1 MGDHDSGKPAL
12 SWPHQ
17 PRGAPVR
24 YWRRAAGK
32 TRQMP
37 GKNVSG
43 LYKHIVVKIPLYT
56 AMFLFVAFIIVTC
69 TFTMKFEDSNAEF
82 APFPFHSYHLM
93 QNCWKRYSSER
104 PHFQQIVTTLTNFL
118 DHLNKR
124 DSVYYDSDSDEA
136 PDFTRQ
142 GSGKGPSRTGSFR
155 SGIQMEGKDLGIC
168 HWKQF
173 LLYKCI
179 HKNSQH
185 PPSLPSRFY
194 EPCSLFEHEATKQP
208 ATSWQFA
215 QTRRA
220 QHSQQSVL
228 SKQFRESHCK
238 CKYGYACHVGG
249 YAGACNHHKS
259 FECFF

>member
-1 MGDHDSGKPAL
+1 MRMSIATCLLSQVIWRAAMGDHDSGKPAL

-17 PRGAPVR
+17 PRGAPVC

-37 GKNVSG
+37 GQNVSG
-43 LYKHIVVKIPLYT
+43 HYKHTAVKIPLYT
-56 AMFLFVAFIIVTC
+56 VHVLVCYFYSRYLYLHDEA
-69 TFTMKFEDSNAEF
+69 EDSNAEF

-136 PDFTRQ
+136 PDLARQ

-155 SGIQMEGKDLGIC
+155 SGNQMEGNMPSEQL
-168 HWKQF
+168 
-173 LLYKCI
+173 LLY
-179 HKNSQH
+179 
-185 PPSLPSRFY
+185 
-194 EPCSLFEHEATKQP
+194 
-208 ATSWQFA
+208 
-215 QTRRA
+215 
-220 QHSQQSVL
+220 
-228 SKQFRESHCK
+228 
-238 CKYGYACHVGG
+238 
-249 YAGACNHHKS
+249 
-259 FECFF
+259 